1 MTWQHTIIP
10 ALPISRKG
18 FLDAPTPYLIG
29 LLLNPNIEPNLR
41 RTNSTPSRK
50 KKKSFSERKKSLS
63 DSFIRSLS
71 HSPRLESNYEDADD
85 ISLRSTHSSSD
96 RPYSVPAISDSI
108 DLNPDN
114 IEDIQFWTSF
124 LKGQYDLEEDSLILY
139 LDKHLENTKV
149 KSPKSE
155 TQKLAHYSEILR
167 KPSDDNSLSLPQPVY
182 EMIQKRFDLFVK
194 SLLGLPYDLESDEV
208 TRGKF
213 VILCETFL
221 HMYNTIFSP
230 LEDYLQSKNI
240 WKIANNGI
248 KNMDDEYFLEHNF
261 NVRYNNQIYSFFF
274 DKRYL

>member
-29 LLLNPNIEPNLR
+29 LLLNPNVEPNLR
-41 RTNSTPSRK
+41 RTNSTPVRK

-71 HSPRLESNYEDADD
+71 HGPRLENSFD
-85 ISLRSTHSSSD
+85 
-96 RPYSVPAISDSI
+96 
-108 DLNPDN
+108 NPDN
-114 IEDIQFWTSF
+114 TSMQLSSSCNDRPNSVPVFSGSFDLTQEDIEDIQFWTSF
-124 LKGQYDLEEDSLILY
+124 LKGQYDLEPDSLIMY
-139 LDKHLENTKV
+139 LDKRPESTKQ
-149 KSPKSE
+149 KSSKIE
-155 TQKLAHYSEILR
+155 ITKITHHSEILKR
-167 KPSDDNSLSLPQPVY
+167 PCDRNSLTLPHPVLQ
-182 EMIQKRFDLFVK
+182 MIQKRFDLFVK
-194 SLLGLPYDLESDEV
+194 SLLGLPYDLDSDEV

-230 LEDYLQSKNI
+230 LEDYLQSKDI

-248 KNMDDEYFLEHNF
+248 KNEENEYSLEHKF
-261 NVRYNNQIYSFFF
+261 NVRIYHNMICISM
-274 DKRYL
+274 